1 MQERGGLGQKSRGP
15 CPGIALLTPYDGGNL
30 GDAAIQDSMIAN
42 LRKRIPGIR
51 FLGITLNCDNF
62 VTRHGGQAFP
72 LLAST
77 RTHKKLED
85 SVLESPNPG
94 PSRWTRLLR
103 RALGLI
109 PGLLSFARR
118 SRSFVLALRRELSHS
133 FEAFRVLR
141 QQDLLIVSGGGQLDE
156 EWGGPWRFPFS
167 LFKWALLA
175 RLAGVPFAVA
185 SVGACKITS
194 RSSRR
199 FLATAL
205 RCASYRSYR
214 DANSRAI
221 AATLLPQAAKDSVVP
236 DLVFSMPGSE
246 IPAPAGS
253 IRELASGRAVV
264 AISPIAYAKPFNWPT
279 PDNAVH
285 ERYVQQM
292 TRIVS
297 ALSRQGYFLVIVYSS
312 LGDDQSVIPDV
323 MGRLDDEVK
332 QGLVGQIHFS
342 TIKSWRDLVAV
353 LRDSDYLVASRLHS
367 TILGFVTQTPTVAI
381 SFDPKVDWVMQD
393 LHQSDFLLHILD
405 FTAEE
410 AADAVDRIKVRRD
423 AVVQQLASYRQRAL
437 SESARQ
443 YDVLAELSLAHC
455 QSRN

>member
-1 MQERGGLGQKSRGP
+1 MQEKGGLGQQSRDP

-42 LRKRIPGIR
+42 LRKRIPGVR

-77 RTHKKLED
+77 GTHKKLGD

-118 SRSFVLALRRELSHS
+118 SRSFLLALRRELSHS
-133 FEAFRVLR
+133 FAAFRVLR

-185 SVGACKITS
+185 SVGACKISS

-214 DANSRAI
+214 DANSKAI
-221 AATLLPQAAKDSVVP
+221 AAALLPQTVKDSVVA

-246 IPAPAGS
+246 IPAPVAS
-253 IRELASGRAVV
+253 IRELASGRTVV
-264 AISPIAYAKPFNWPT
+264 AISPIAYAKPVNWPT
-279 PDNAVH
+279 PDAVAH
-285 ERYVQQM
+285 ERYVQQLSEV
-292 TRIVS
+292 VS
-297 ALSRQGYFLVIVYSS
+297 MLLREGCFPVVVYSS
-312 LGDDQSVIPDV
+312 LGDDESVIPDLLS
-323 MGRLDDEVK
+323 RLDKSEPRK
-332 QGLVGQIHFS
+332 AEQIHFPK
-342 TIKSWRDLVAV
+342 IRSWKDLAAV
-353 LRDSDYLVASRLHS
+353 LSGCDYLVASRLHS
-367 TILGFVTQTPTVAI
+367 VILGFVTQTPTVAI

-393 LHQSDFLLHILD
+393 LDQSNSLLHIRD
-405 FTAEE
+405 FQ
-410 AADAVDRIKVRRD
+410 AADVMAAFHRLTNRKDV
-423 AVVQQLASYRQRAL
+423 VVQQLGSYRR
-437 SESARQ
+437 R
-443 YDVLAELSLAHC
+443 VLAESVQQYDYLAGQARAHC
-455 QSRN
+455 QSRA